1 MLRSAR
7 TPMPSPGRLT
17 GLTCVPDKSSVWQGG
32 GIGHLGHAQGG
43 QLQDAGAPE
52 PLTRATVDV
61 VEEGVEKGTEK
72 LVTQAILYRALLI
85 QGGVLIG
92 ALAAINALIS

>member
-1 MLRSAR
+1 MVTLDTHKAV
-7 TPMPSPGRLT
+7 T
-17 GLTCVPDKSSVWQGG
+17 
-32 GIGHLGHAQGG
+32 

-52 PLTRATVDV
+52 PLARATVDV

-92 ALAAINALIS
+92 ALAAIDALIS